1 MNNQL
6 KSKLNF
12 SSIEIIESSQNK
24 DMEDNFDDS
33 NLEFKEEFIE
43 EMEEM
48 KKETPIPI
56 KNFNDLF
63 DE

>member
-56 KNFNDLF
+56 KNFI
-63 DE
+63 